1 MLRKIH
7 ATYKCNKIHEYNV
20 VKYKNNCPYISNVN
34 RSPICFHLLFNRHND
49 RASCKEK
56 TLYSHATPTLMHLCD
71 LAQCLQA
78 YCIASQLKSR
88 LRSVS
93 SHISIDLKWSR
104 ASYSSP
110 SNAVLFISTVCSAVL
125 SLECSQSSPDLPVH
139 PPSFI
144 HSFSLTYQV
153 EDWDSSVSPPRSVA
167 PSVSLPPP
175 PSLSPG
181 L

>member
-88 LRSVS
+88 LHSVS

-110 SNAVLFISTVCSAVL
+110 SNAVIFISTVCSAVL
-125 SLECSQSSPDLPVH
+125 SLELNLPQTCPFTLPH
-139 PPSFI
+139 SFI
-144 HSFSLTYQV
+144 RLVSLTRWRTEIHLFLHLV
-153 EDWDSSVSPPRSVA
+153 
-167 PSVSLPPP
+167 L
-175 PSLSPG
+175 
-181 L
+181 